1 MPRSAATGGL
11 VYLDSSALV
20 KLVVAERESAALRR
34 FLRRHPQRVA
44 SALVR
49 TEVMRAVR
57 HLGAKAIA
65 RGRQVVARIDLVRL
79 DDAVLDAAAEL
90 DAAILRS
97 LDAIHLASA
106 LSLGAQ
112 LDAIVTYD
120 ARMAASAQQ
129 LGLPVSAPS

>member
-11 VYLDSSALV
+11 VYLDASALV

-106 LSLGAQ
+106 INLGAQ
-112 LDAIVTYD
+112 LDAIVTYE

-129 LGLPVSAPS
+129 LGLPVSAPG